1 MEISDNK
8 FDNGMEQILK
18 ILRELLKLT
27 KAKNR
32 LNGETILDN
41 QDICQM
47 FNLSTRSL
55 QRYRNSGELPFI
67 RIAGKPFY
75 IESEVRTFLE
85 TRKQNKPPDESS
97 NPSKE

>member
-1 MEISDNK
+1 MNTEDKYN
-8 FDNGMEQILK
+8 DGLNGINRRLDEV
-18 ILRELLKLT
+18 LRLL

-32 LNGETILDN
+32 LNGKTILDN

-85 TRKQNKPPDESS
+85 TKKQNKPPDEDN
-97 NPSKE
+97 NPSEE